1 MLDTITASKKDKC
14 NPKTSAQKRLEK
26 VPQVTERNV
35 PTKKIAHSRVSLYGN
50 SKTGQILTNSHMTD
64 EAVHVLYF
72 SHKPLTLNWHK
83 QAPHPSHLPID
94 TDGFRKRVKGLLL
107 RGTSGESH
115 AAGTEIKPNLS
126 LRGMGNTPD
135 LTPFYVPT
143 AIRRLS
149 TLSVVYCF
157 RLTYGSATAIHDAA
171 NSAGVI

>member
-26 VPQVTERNV
+26 VPQATEGNV

-64 EAVHVLYF
+64 EAVYVLYF
-72 SHKPLTLNWHK
+72 CHKPLTLNWHK

-115 AAGTEIKPNLS
+115 AAGTEIKANLS
-126 LRGMGNTPD
+126 LRSIWTPPKD
-135 LTPFYVPT
+135 RSSILR
-143 AIRRLS
+143 A
-149 TLSVVYCF
+149 
-157 RLTYGSATAIHDAA
+157 
-171 NSAGVI
+171 